1 MTSVGRAFGKVILLG
16 EYAVVLGH
24 PALAAA
30 LDRGV
35 VATAEETQQGG
46 IVLEARI
53 PGSERLERITEPRVL
68 EAAKLISRHVGISN
82 VRVELSAELPAGGG
96 LGSSGA
102 FAVALLRALAG
113 LRGRVPDSRE
123 TCAVALES
131 ERVFHG
137 SPSGVD
143 PAVSALG
150 GILLFR
156 RGEPPTI
163 ETISPARPIPIV
175 VGLSG
180 VVRETRKGVVSLLSR
195 REAEPET
202 FDPLLNRL
210 GELAVDGA
218 GDVRRGDFE
227 SLGAR
232 MNEAHDILSRCDISS
247 PELDRIVLSAREAG
261 ALGAKLTGA
270 GQGGAAIALAPNP
283 EPVLAAIRAAGFKAF
298 FLELT

>member
-1 MTSVGRAFGKVILLG
+1 MNATGHAFGKVILLG
-16 EYAVVLGH
+16 EHAVVLGH

-35 VATAEETQQGG
+35 VARAEATTSGG
-46 IVLEARI
+46 IVLEGVVPGAEPVRI
-53 PGSERLERITEPRVL
+53 DAPRVL
-68 EAAKLISRHVGISN
+68 EAANLIASRVG
-82 VRVELSAELPAGGG
+82 VTHARVQLETALPAGGG

-113 LRGRVPDSRE
+113 LNGSVPDVDE
-123 TCAVALES
+123 TCAIALES
-131 ERVFHG
+131 ERIFHG

-143 PAVSALG
+143 PAVSARG

-156 RGEPPTI
+156 RGDPPGI
-163 ETISPARPIPIV
+163 ETVVAAKAVPVV

-180 VVRETRKGVVSLLSR
+180 VLRETRNGVTSLLAR
-195 REAEPET
+195 READPGSY
-202 FDPLLNRL
+202 DPLLNRL
-210 GELAVDGA
+210 GELSVGGA

-227 SLGAR
+227 ALGAR
-232 MNEAHDILSRCDISS
+232 MNEAHTLLSRCQLSS
-247 PELDRIVLSAREAG
+247 PELDLIVGAATKAG

-283 EPVLAAIRAAGFKAF
+283 EPVLEAIRAAGFDAF
-298 FLELT
+298 FVELS